1 MGSYRYKVTFK
12 GPGGHSW
19 GAFGLVNPHHA
30 LGEAISNF
38 VTKANEFTL
47 KGPKTSYNVGVI
59 SGGTS
64 INSVP
69 FESSMQIDISPGF
82 NFFFS

>member
-1 MGSYRYKVTFK
+1 MGSYRYRVTFK

-19 GAFGLVNPHHA
+19 GSFGLANPHHA

-38 VTKANEFTL
+38 VINANKFTL
-47 KGPKTSYNVGVI
+47 EGPKTSYNVGVI

-69 FESSMQIDISPGF
+69 FESSMQIDIRSVEP
-82 NFFFS
+82 